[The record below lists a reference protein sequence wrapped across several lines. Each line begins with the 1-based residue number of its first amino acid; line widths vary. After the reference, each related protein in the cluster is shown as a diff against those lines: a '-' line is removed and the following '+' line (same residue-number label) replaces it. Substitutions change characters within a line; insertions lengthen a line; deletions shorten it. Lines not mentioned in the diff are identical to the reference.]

1 MEHLIIK
8 SGKYLFTL
16 SIIFLLQSC
25 YYDNNED
32 LYPQAPT
39 CDTTN
44 VTFSNT
50 IFPLINSN
58 CTAHHSGGAPSGN
71 VLLTNYDGIS
81 AVAKDGRLLSV
92 IRHEEGWPPMPQG
105 GGKLPECDIK
115 KIEVWVNEGAA
126 NN

>member
-8 SGKYLFTL
+8 SGK
-16 SIIFLLQSC
+16 FLLIMFVLVSLQSC

-32 LYPQAPT
+32 LYPQAPQ

-44 VTFSNT
+44 ATFSNT

-58 CTAHHSGGAPSGN
+58 CTNHHSGGDPSGN
-71 VLLTNYDGIS
+71 VSLTNYDDIS

-92 IRHEEGWPPMPQG
+92 IRHEVGWPPMPKG
-105 GGKLPECDIK
+105 GEKLPECDIK
-115 KIEVWVNEGAA
+115 KIEAWVNEGTP